1 MKLRVLIADDE
12 RPARSFLTGLLRT
25 FPEVELLA
33 EAASGQ
39 EAVEL
44 IDRYHPD
51 LALLDLQ
58 MPEVDGL
65 AVVGLVQRQWMPLIA
80 FVTAYDEYA
89 VRAFELNAIDYLL
102 KPVERGRLEKT
113 LLRAMERFE
122 QTEWRTREA
131 DRLESAIGEVSA
143 ARGATY
149 LERIPIRRDEE
160 ILLLPVDKLS
170 SVVAEGDILILTT
183 IERQRFYLTCRLKEL
198 EARLDPSRFLRL
210 SRGAIVGIDQIESFS
225 PLPGGTYQVTLRN
238 RQELTVSRQ
247 QARLLREKLLK
258 I

>member
-25 FPEVELLA
+25 FPEVELLG
-33 EAASGQ
+33 EAASGP

-65 AVVGLVQRQWMPLIA
+65 TVVGLIQRQWLPLIA

-102 KPVERGRLEKT
+102 KPVERGRLQQT
-113 LLRAMERFE
+113 LRRALERLE
-122 QTEWRTREA
+122 QSEWRVREA
-131 DRLESAIGEVSA
+131 DRLEAAIGEVVA
-143 ARGATY
+143 ARRAIY

-160 ILLLPVDKLS
+160 ILLLPVEKLS
-170 SVVAEGDILILTT
+170 SVVAEGDLLILTT
-183 IERQRFYLTCRLKEL
+183 IDRQRFYLTCRLKEL
-198 EARLDPSRFLRL
+198 EARLDPARFLRL

-238 RQELTVSRQ
+238 RQELPVSRQ
-247 QARLLREKLLK
+247 QSRLLREQLLR